1 MGYRIAARWK
11 TSAPAVL
18 GLIFV
23 TAVATAPGAAAE
35 PDTCD
40 PQTGVEN
47 SCAGQP
53 PEIWPIAQGKFTS
66 PDDPGWIFFK
76 PFFFPAGA
84 TGPKADSSRAQQY
97 GCGIGPDGTIG
108 CDRGD
113 GPLPPPGTNQTVAG
127 PKQPAEY
134 VYSETPTF
142 TRDGVGDLPEGHRL
156 VNGDAWCSVGYQ
168 GSVSCASGDNGFT
181 LAGWG
186 GTLEP

>member
-1 MGYRIAARWK
+1 M
-11 TSAPAVL
+11 
-18 GLIFV
+18 
-23 TAVATAPGAAAE
+23 
-35 PDTCD
+35 
-40 PQTGVEN
+40 
-47 SCAGQP
+47 
-53 PEIWPIAQGKFTS
+53 
-66 PDDPGWIFFK
+66 
-76 PFFFPAGA
+76 
-84 TGPKADSSRAQQY
+84 QY

-108 CDRGD
+108 CDHVPGNPFDNPDAYRCG
-113 GPLPPPGTNQTVAG
+113 GLRCPLPPPGTNPTVAG

-186 GTLEP
+186 GALEP